1 MAHEKIRKG
10 EGAEE
15 RKRLLKILRM
25 NTLVEKK
32 KKFKKM
38 GKTTNTTKTLLSSAQ
53 HFIER
58 CRAVQAF

>member
-25 NTLVEKK
+25 NTLVGKK
-32 KKFKKM
+32 KSLKKWE
-38 GKTTNTTKTLLSSAQ
+38 KPQTPPKHFCQVLSIS
-53 HFIER
+53 
-58 CRAVQAF
+58 